1 MSSRGTAHPRSR
13 GEHTLGDSN
22 RYLEIGSSPLA
33 RGTPSTRQFVA
44 ADERLI
50 PARAGNTLKKPSR
63 LQESSA
69 HPRSRGEHFMTLP
82 TLLTD
87 PGSSPLARGTHRVV
101 LLRYFCTRLI
111 PARAGNTWLRFS
123 FQHTPAA
130 HPRSRGEHT
139 QLPCTVGFLPGSSP
153 LARGTR
159 NIEAEAVARVRLIP
173 ARAGNTSISLPSHFL
188 RAAHP
193 RSRGE
198 HSSPHSEATRA
209 VGSSPLAR
217 GTP

>member
-130 HPRSRGEHT
+130 HPRSRGEHF
-139 QLPCTVGFLPGSSP
+139 PS
-153 LARGTR
+153 
-159 NIEAEAVARVRLIP
+159 RLFS
-173 ARAGNTSISLPSHFL
+173 AM
-188 RAAHP
+188 
-193 RSRGE
+193 
-198 HSSPHSEATRA
+198 
-209 VGSSPLAR
+209 
-217 GTP
+217 

>member
-87 PGSSPLARGTHRVV
+87 PGSSPLARGT
-101 LLRYFCTRLI
+101 
-111 PARAGNTWLRFS
+111 
-123 FQHTPAA
+123 
-130 HPRSRGEHT
+130 RG
-139 QLPCTVGFLPGSSP
+139 CGFLSSTP
-153 LARGTR
+153 R
-159 NIEAEAVARVRLIP
+159 RLIP
-173 ARAGNTSISLPSHFL
+173 ARAGNTSCCSVALFL
-188 RAAHP
+188 HSAHP

-198 HSSPHSEATRA
+198 HVVA
-209 VGSSPLAR
+209 VFFPAHPGGSSPLAR
-217 GTP
+217 GTPTWVTCWVCPSRLIPARAGNTSALTSPLDSAPAHPRSRGEHLSILRHSTP